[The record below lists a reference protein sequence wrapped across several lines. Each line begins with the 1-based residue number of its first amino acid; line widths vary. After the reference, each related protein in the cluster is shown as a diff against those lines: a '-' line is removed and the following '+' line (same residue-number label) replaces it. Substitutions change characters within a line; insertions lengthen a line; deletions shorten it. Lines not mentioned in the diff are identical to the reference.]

1 MNYFKFYFIVFFVS
15 VSFFFVGYKVGD
27 SSGYA
32 EGYEEGYRYDCKDEI
47 AVIYNRVKSQTA
59 VVDALNDKLKAAI
72 HENDSLKN
80 KEKFQQYEKDRQRLM
95 KEFEEDASRYSLVV
109 AYINDSLAR
118 VTGFKDIIAPNGR
131 PNIGVCVAYDAL
143 RNLPE
148 CDPRYRVELPK
159 KKRKGKK

>member
-1 MNYFKFYFIVFFVS
+1 MNKIQKTFVFLIILFS
-15 VSFFFVGYKVGD
+15 VATLSYKLGD
-27 SSGYA
+27 SN
-32 EGYEEGYRYDCKDEI
+32 GYEAGYTEGYRYDCKDEI
-47 AVIYNRVKSQTA
+47 AVIYKRVKSQTS

-143 RNLPE
+143 KNLPE